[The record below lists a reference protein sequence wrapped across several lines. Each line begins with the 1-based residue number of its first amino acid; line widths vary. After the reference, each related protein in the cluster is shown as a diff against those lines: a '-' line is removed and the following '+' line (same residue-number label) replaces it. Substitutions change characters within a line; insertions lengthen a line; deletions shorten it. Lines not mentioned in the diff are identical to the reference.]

1 MDVNFRRLGFTF
13 LIDRMTEV
21 IAPDIYFERE
31 LTVLNAVLNTNN
43 VLPLT
48 HQHSRQT
55 MTHFCEMLLFCSLIR
70 NDRKHRQHGLKT
82 E

>member
-1 MDVNFRRLGFTF
+1 MAEIEELLDVSSSPIPF
-13 LIDRMTEV
+13 
-21 IAPDIYFERE
+21 
-31 LTVLNAVLNTNN
+31 AVLNINN

-70 NDRKHRQHGLKT
+70 NDRKPRQHGLKT